1 MIYLNF
7 NSISALR
14 LLFARQPLKRLRG
27 CIAVAVLLFTS
38 LPGYTT
44 EAEVSAAPETKT
56 EVSVAP
62 EAALVVE
69 SANDVVAALHENL
82 LHIMQNAQA
91 LAYKGRYDHIYDVVT
106 SRFDTALIAKVI
118 MSRYWKKLDDIQKSD
133 FIDLFKRLSVAT
145 YASRFDGF
153 SGESFVEISTEE
165 LKKGRLLIKT
175 ELIRPDGKSVRLDY
189 LMHQREGRW
198 LIISV
203 IANGVNDLS
212 LKRAEYASVIKEKSF
227 QGLIDDVVGK
237 IDNMEN
243 NHEM

>member
-7 NSISALR
+7 NSICGLQ
-14 LLFARQPLKRLRG
+14 LFSSKHSLMRIRCVMA
-27 CIAVAVLLFTS
+27 IAVLLFAS
-38 LPGYTT
+38 VPGYTGESES
-44 EAEVSAAPETKT
+44 EAEHSSA
-56 EVSVAP
+56 S
-62 EAALVVE
+62 EAAFVDESEGANAVV
-69 SANDVVAALHENL
+69 DALHGNL

-91 LAYKGRYDHIYDVVT
+91 LDYQGRYDHIYEMVT
-106 SRFDTALIAKVI
+106 SHFDTALIAKVI

-133 FIDLFKRLSVAT
+133 FIALFERLSVAT

-153 SGESFVEISTEE
+153 SGESFVGISTDK

-175 ELIRPDGKSVRLDY
+175 ELIRPDDKPVRLDY
-189 LMHQREGRW
+189 LMHQRDGKW

-212 LKRAEYASVIKEKSF
+212 LKRAEYASVIKEKGF

-243 NHEM
+243 NHEK